1 MSRLDSFINRMTA
14 QRDMLNLIRDEIV
27 LPDGPILEIGLGNGR
42 TFSHLRENFPGRRIV
57 VFDRQLLAHKSSIPP
72 GGDLI
77 LGEIAETGKSF
88 IGKDAAFVHA
98 DIGTGDPEKDAV
110 TLTWLPAMV
119 DGMLVSGGYALSGL
133 PLDRPDL
140 ERLPVANHIDPE
152 RYFFYR
158 KS

>member
-42 TFSHLRENFPGRRIV
+42 TFSHLRESFPARRIV

-72 GGDLI
+72 EGDLI
-77 LGEIAETGKSF
+77 LGEIAEMGKSF
-88 IGKDAAFVHA
+88 IGIGAAFVHA

-119 DGMLVSGGYALSGL
+119 DGMLVSAGYALSGL

-140 ERLPVANHIDPE
+140 KRLPVASHIDPE